1 MTELNPALRPDIQ
14 ERYITAGGPSDV
26 VTAAGWAAQS
36 NATVELALMLWG
48 VMYEGKTSQK
58 LELATKLGNHL
69 NARMV
74 RDRSL
79 KGNAWKIAAEMLAW
93 HLHGVCQ
100 ECDGRGYMVIPDT
113 PSLSDTLCHHCHGTG
128 KRPYP
133 REASHV
139 WLAAELSRMTAI
151 AGGEVMK
158 RLNTSM
164 DL

>member
-1 MTELNPALRPDIQ
+1 MTEAVKPDIQ
-14 ERYITAGGPSDV
+14 ERYITADGPSDV

-36 NATVELALMLWG
+36 NQTVGLALLLWG
-48 VMYEGKTSQK
+48 VMYEGKTHQK
-58 LELATKLGNHL
+58 LELAAKLGNHL
-69 NARMV
+69 NAKMA

-93 HLHGVCQ
+93 HLHGVC
-100 ECDGRGYMVIPDT
+100 EPCEGRGYEVIKDT
-113 PSLSDTLCHHCHGTG
+113 PSLSDNMCSHCGGQG

-139 WLAAELSRMTAI
+139 WMAAELSRMTAV

-158 RLNTSM
+158 RLRVDM
-164 DL
+164 EL